1 MKKNKILLIIIVFS
15 MVAIYPIYKLFSNHI
30 NNSIQN
36 GILTKK
42 IQDVKEKSCVDVVG
56 YQLDNKTLTKIK
68 NSSQYSLG
76 SMFDNIQEKAR
87 KELKQKYIELS
98 KKSDS
103 YFIIEDENLISDIRT
118 LEEIKEEMKT
128 RFSACCEHIDDGNG
142 FSHLENNC
150 SFFYFFNCG
159 ESIRSSSYSNY
170 EMEIYKDYYYCGKNT
185 TRRKQ

>member
-1 MKKNKILLIIIVFS
+1 MFS
-15 MVAIYPIYKLFSNHI
+15 MVAIYSIYKLFSNHI